1 MGQWKASIGSMGLGM
16 IIGKK
21 SDNNLLEF
29 YRIGLVRKVWSHTR
43 NFKKKTTRVF
53 ILTRTFTPMCIS
65 LISNCLGINESLSD

>member
-21 SDNNLLEF
+21 SDINLLEF

-43 NFKKKTTRVF
+43 N
-53 ILTRTFTPMCIS
+53 
-65 LISNCLGINESLSD
+65 

>member
-21 SDNNLLEF
+21 SDINLLEF

-43 NFKKKTTRVF
+43 NLKKNQHVYF
-53 ILTRTFTPMCIS
+53 F
-65 LISNCLGINESLSD
+65 